1 MLDINELKFDEK
13 GLIPA
18 VVVDAESK
26 NVLTVA
32 YMNKESLE
40 ISIKEGKTCFWSRS
54 RQELWTDLLA
64 ILARIRV
71 SMIRCMRIMR
81 LTILLTMVLWNS

>member
-1 MLDINELKFDEK
+1 MVNIEDLKFDEK

-32 YMNKESLE
+32 YMNRESLQ
-40 ISIKEGKTCFWSRS
+40 ISINEGRTCFWSRS
-54 RQELWTDLLA
+54 RQELWRKL
-64 ILARIRV
+64 
-71 SMIRCMRIMR
+71 
-81 LTILLTMVLWNS
+81 